1 MSGCHPFNAYFLFI
15 SFFFCWSTLCWK
27 CGGRTWCG
35 ERCSCSLA
43 HRWPSLDQLMLFFQL
58 FLPFSLLNPFL
69 FLLHQAC
76 SYPVYSPVLCIHQ
89 FLPRLYVEEKI
100 HEKVVR
106 QRYDL
111 VHIFCIPTPPLIAS
125 WFMYLTAKYTT
136 KFLPS
141 SCDFL
146 FKGKSPPTHCLTVG
160 TQIHDRAANWSNHI
174 CGRLLVTGGEELR
187 IACQAFSG
195 IVGMSNKARGSRAP
209 FGRPPEARPGA

>member
-1 MSGCHPFNAYFLFI
+1 MVLDWLKFTGLLRIAPVVVEEEEVWWPLYSQKFERLWEAFPKVGRTVGVSYYLVRNGGTLVSCLDAIHSMPIFLF
-15 SFFFCWSTLCWK
+15 FWSTLCWK

-76 SYPVYSPVLCIHQ
+76 SYPVYSCIHQ

-141 SCDFL
+141 SCDFFYL
-146 FKGKSPPTHCLTVG
+146 
-160 TQIHDRAANWSNHI
+160 RA
-174 CGRLLVTGGEELR
+174 
-187 IACQAFSG
+187 
-195 IVGMSNKARGSRAP
+195 RAP
-209 FGRPPEARPGA
+209 NTLLNCRNTNTR

>member
-1 MSGCHPFNAYFLFI
+1 MSGCHPFNAYFP
-15 SFFFCWSTLCWK
+15 FFLVYSLLEMW
-27 CGGRTWCG
+27 G
-35 ERCSCSLA
+35 EDMVWWALQLLTCSSVTIFGPVDA
-43 HRWPSLDQLMLFFQL
+43 FFQL

-76 SYPVYSPVLCIHQ
+76 SYPVYSCIHQ

-141 SCDFL
+141 SCDFFYL
-146 FKGKSPPTHCLTVG
+146 
-160 TQIHDRAANWSNHI
+160 RA
-174 CGRLLVTGGEELR
+174 
-187 IACQAFSG
+187 
-195 IVGMSNKARGSRAP
+195 RAP
-209 FGRPPEARPGA
+209 NTLLNCRNTNTR